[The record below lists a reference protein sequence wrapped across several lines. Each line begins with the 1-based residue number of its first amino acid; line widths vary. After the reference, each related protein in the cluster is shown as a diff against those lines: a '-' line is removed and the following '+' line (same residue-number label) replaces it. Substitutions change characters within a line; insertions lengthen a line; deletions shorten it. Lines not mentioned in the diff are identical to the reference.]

1 MIHSGKK
8 VVVLG
13 LGGSGEAAARLL
25 FEEGAAV
32 TVCDSGTSES
42 IRARALVLETS
53 GIASKLGLEADADES
68 QYDVCVISPG
78 IDPENPLV
86 QNILRKG
93 IPMIGEIEL
102 AFQECSCPVIA
113 ITGTNGKTTTT
124 ELTTT
129 ILSGSGLRT
138 LACGNIGLPFSAAVR
153 ESQALDVLVLE
164 ASSFQLETVEQFRA
178 HVAVWL
184 NFSANHLDRYPDID
198 AYRAA
203 KLRIFE
209 RQTADDFAIVN
220 ADEQLPKLAAS
231 MLTFSAKNENADFY
245 FDGKDIRF
253 HGNPIIDFAST
264 KLAGVHNAENL
275 MAAFAI
281 GHALDVDLQKL
292 SAAAHTYT
300 PPAHRCERVRELDGV
315 IWINDSKA
323 TTLDAMEKAILSQ
336 DRPIILIAG
345 GKDKGFGF
353 EPIAELVRGRV
364 KRAVLIGEMRNRI
377 AADWAGVDCRCC
389 DSLDEAVV
397 VARDMACNGDA
408 VIFSPGTS
416 SFDMFKSYIERGDCF
431 KTLVHAFPTSS

>member
-1 MIHSGKK
+1 MIHSGEKA
-8 VVVLG
+8 VVLG

-25 FEEGAAV
+25 LEEGAVV

-42 IRARALVLETS
+42 IRARALALESS
-53 GIASKLGLEADADES
+53 GIASKLGSDADDDEN
-68 QYDVCVISPG
+68 QYDICVISPG
-78 IDPENPLV
+78 IDPETPLV
-86 QNILRKG
+86 RNIVRKG
-93 IPMIGEIEL
+93 IPIISEVEL

-138 LACGNIGLPFSAAVR
+138 VACGNIGLPFSTAVR
-153 ESQALDVLVLE
+153 ESHELDVIVLE
-164 ASSFQLETVEQFRA
+164 VSSFQLEAVAQFRA

-184 NFSANHLDRYPDID
+184 NFSPNHLDRYADVD

-220 ADEQLPKLAAS
+220 ADGQLPTLIAQV
-231 MLTFSAKNENADFY
+231 LTFSATDANADFH
-245 FDGKDIRF
+245 FDGRFIRF
-253 HGNPIIDFAST
+253 HGMPIIDFSST
-264 KLAGVHNAENL
+264 KLTGVHNAENL

-281 GHALDVDLQKL
+281 GHVLDVELDKL
-292 SAAAHTYT
+292 AAAALQYI
-300 PPAHRCERVRELDGV
+300 PPAHRCERVRELDGA

-345 GKDKGFGF
+345 GKNKGFGF
-353 EPIAELVRGRV
+353 EPIIDVIRRRV
-364 KRAVLIGEMRNRI
+364 KRVVLIGEMRNRI
-377 AADWAGVDCRCC
+377 AVDWAGVECRCC

-397 VARDMACNGDA
+397 AAREMASSGDA
-408 VIFSPGTS
+408 IVFSPGTS
-416 SFDMFKSYIERGDCF
+416 SFDMFKSYIERGECF
-431 KTLVHAFPTSS
+431 KSLVNAL